1 MSLEPTQSMTI
12 AADAVAFTAV
22 CEACVGVDT
31 AAGLSGSRFA
41 GRLDADLGAGIFLCR
56 RGHAIRIVRSLP
68 SEGKENRSESAA
80 VEAA

>member
-68 SEGKENRSESAA
+68 ENRSESAT